1 MNDNKRIIINTAIL
15 YIKLVFSVLIG
26 LYTSR
31 IILLALGASDYGLYA
46 VVGGIVSLMNF
57 FGTTMTSTSYR
68 FLAIEIGKG
77 AQGDPNKIYN
87 TVFIIHIS
95 LALLLIV
102 IGETIGCWYI
112 NNLLNIDSDKIPDA
126 LFVLHWSLIAC
137 AFSVIAVPSNGL
149 LIAKEN
155 FLFSAIF
162 EIGRAILKLI
172 MVILL
177 AYYMGNRLKMFAIIM
192 FIFNLIIP
200 ISNTIYCQ
208 IKERSIVK
216 FRINPYKE
224 DYKKILSYCGW
235 TMFGS
240 AACIGQSQG
249 SSVII
254 NLFFSTVMNAAYS
267 IATQVNGYVQMFV
280 RSLAQATVPQIMKN
294 YGSGNQKRSLHLVYT
309 ISKLSFF
316 IMLIVTAT
324 LFTSLNEIL
333 ILWLKTP
340 PPYTNGFIFFML
352 INALV
357 YTLECGFDTMIQ
369 ATGKIRNNQIGY
381 SLILFTLLPI
391 AYILYSHDA
400 TIYSITIVNIILS
413 ICIIIFHCYILKK
426 QTEFTCSEY
435 IKETIIPAIKVSV
448 IASCI
453 SILLYYNI
461 KLDNIILNIT
471 IKSLISILSISI
483 IIYFIGL
490 NTKEHEYATQAL
502 RKHIRHK

>member
-77 AQGDPNKIYN
+77 AIGDPNKIYN

-177 AYYMGNRLKMFAIIM
+177 AYYMGNRLKMFAII
-192 FIFNLIIP
+192 
-200 ISNTIYCQ
+200 
-208 IKERSIVK
+208 
-216 FRINPYKE
+216 
-224 DYKKILSYCGW
+224 
-235 TMFGS
+235 
-240 AACIGQSQG
+240 
-249 SSVII
+249 
-254 NLFFSTVMNAAYS
+254 
-267 IATQVNGYVQMFV
+267 
-280 RSLAQATVPQIMKN
+280 
-294 YGSGNQKRSLHLVYT
+294 
-309 ISKLSFF
+309 KL
-316 IMLIVTAT
+316 MLLT
-324 LFTSLNEIL
+324 
-333 ILWLKTP
+333 
-340 PPYTNGFIFFML
+340 
-352 INALV
+352 
-357 YTLECGFDTMIQ
+357 
-369 ATGKIRNNQIGY
+369 
-381 SLILFTLLPI
+381 
-391 AYILYSHDA
+391 
-400 TIYSITIVNIILS
+400 
-413 ICIIIFHCYILKK
+413 
-426 QTEFTCSEY
+426 
-435 IKETIIPAIKVSV
+435 KV
-448 IASCI
+448 
-453 SILLYYNI
+453 
-461 KLDNIILNIT
+461 
-471 IKSLISILSISI
+471 
-483 IIYFIGL
+483 
-490 NTKEHEYATQAL
+490 
-502 RKHIRHK
+502 